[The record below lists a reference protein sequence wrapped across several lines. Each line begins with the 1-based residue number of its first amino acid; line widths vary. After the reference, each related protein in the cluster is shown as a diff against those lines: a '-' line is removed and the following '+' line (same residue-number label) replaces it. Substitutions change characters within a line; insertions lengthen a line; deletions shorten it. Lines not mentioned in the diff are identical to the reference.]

1 MKRLF
6 TLIFSLLICMSLS
19 AIADEDGGNNGNNG
33 NNSGQQ
39 QGNNGNAGNNGN
51 QGNNG
56 NAGSNG
62 NSGNHGNQGNQGNG
76 EDEGG
81 EHEGGSG
88 GNHDGGSGGSG
99 GHEEGDEGEEGGGQ
113 GHNAAYVMQI
123 GTNNRANINQE
134 SVHNGLATI
143 AINGYDNDAYIMQ
156 KGNGGIAGTS
166 YATVTDPCHGF
177 CVIVPNSQSSW
188 WNSTQSLNNIEL
200 ACGNKLVVVPASFS
214 FKLIAPG
221 IYING
226 DKNKAMIEQRGKT
239 GIAGIQITGDKNMAK
254 IDQRG
259 NSGQAYINITSGNLR
274 GNARGLIANISQ
286 KGKTNFANS
295 ILKGISTD
303 PCIKA
308 GAIILQEGNSNSAFQ
323 YSEGDNIQLGIDQN
337 GSTNTARQVNMGDAT
352 FMGIKQSGSQNIA
365 IEMSTGDRNK
375 SYIEQNGSR
384 NEALILQGR
393 PNVSGVTVP
402 TASVD

>member
-19 AIADEDGGNNGNNG
+19 AIADEGGGNNGNNG

-39 QGNNGNAGNNGN
+39 QGNNGNSGNNGN
-51 QGNNG
+51 QGNQG
-56 NAGSNG
+56 NNG
-62 NSGNHGNQGNQGNG
+62 NSGNHENG
-76 EDEGG
+76 EEGEEDEG

-88 GNHDGGSGGSG
+88 GNHEGGNGGNHEDGD
-99 GHEEGDEGEEGGGQ
+99 HEEGEEGGGQ

-123 GTNNRANINQE
+123 GANNRAYINQE

-166 YATVTDPCHGF
+166 YETVTDPCHGF
-177 CVIVPNSQSSW
+177 CVIVPNGQSSW
-188 WNSTQSLNNIEL
+188 WNSTQSLSNIEL
-200 ACGNKLVVVPASFS
+200 ACGNELVIMPASFS
-214 FKLIAPG
+214 FRLVAPG

-259 NSGQAYINITSGNLR
+259 NSGQAYIKITSGNLH
-274 GNARGLIANISQ
+274 GNERGLIATIKQ
-286 KGKTNFANS
+286 QGKTNFAYS
-295 ILKGISTD
+295 ILKGVSSD
-303 PCIKA
+303 PTIKA
-308 GAIILQEGNSNSAFQ
+308 GAIITQQGNSNSALQ
-323 YSEGDNIQLGIDQN
+323 YSEGDNIQLGIEQN
-337 GSTNTARQVNMGDAT
+337 GNSNIARQVNMGDAT
-352 FMGIKQSGSQNIA
+352 FMGIKQSGSSNVA
-365 IEMSTGDRNK
+365 IEMSTGNRNN

-393 PNVSGVTVP
+393 PNVCGVTVP
-402 TASVD
+402 TISID